1 MSYNN
6 ISNTTVQ
13 TISHYTSSI
22 WAGKRLKNEICKWL
36 NELMIIKPGQP
47 RVEYELSL
55 SIGYH
60 GKESLVIT
68 ILRNDI
74 WLNCL
79 EIIQTVQGKKQGLT
93 LIFSNHKGLFIE
105 IGIGTSRYPFSSPEK
120 VEINGI
126 EYLSLLRIDNRELSK
141 LGIDDTKCLCCAS
154 LLCKN
159 NWGPRIPITDL
170 LDEIQHNLYI
180 KKAVTNNIICN
191 VIKRK
196 YLIDDIPIMDF
207 LY

>member
-1 MSYNN
+1 MNYNN
-6 ISNTTVQ
+6 ISNTTIQ

-68 ILRNDI
+68 ILRDDI
-74 WLNCL
+74 WMNYL
-79 EIIQTVQGKKQGLT
+79 EIIQAVPGKKQGLT
-93 LIFSNHKGLFIE
+93 LLFSNQNELFIE
-105 IGIGTSRYPFSSPEK
+105 FEIGTKGYPFSPPQK

-126 EYLSLLRIDNRELSK
+126 EYLTLLRIDNRELNK
-141 LGIDDTKCLCCAS
+141 LGIDDTKCLCCES

-159 NWGPRIPITDL
+159 NWGPNNTISNL
-170 LDEIQHNLYI
+170 LDEIQHNLHI